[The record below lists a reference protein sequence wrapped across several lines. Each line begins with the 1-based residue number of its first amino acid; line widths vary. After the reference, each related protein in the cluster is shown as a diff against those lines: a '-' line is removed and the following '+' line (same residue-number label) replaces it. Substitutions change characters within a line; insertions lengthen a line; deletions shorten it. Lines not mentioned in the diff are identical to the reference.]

1 MKMQRTLQRVVGFT
15 LIELMV
21 VIAIIGILAAVAIPQ
36 YQTYAIRAKANDA
49 ISAIRAPQIAINEF
63 AALNN
68 DLPADEDDLPTI
80 SAFGT
85 AAADEVANCSG
96 LIQFIDWT
104 RTAPAAGATGGAT
117 DGSLTV
123 HFYTD
128 GSAIDDNCQSDAA
141 GTASVP
147 AELSGKTIV
156 FNVKIQGNGNVSWE
170 TDMGA
175 NNGTVPVKYRP
186 KV

>member
-1 MKMQRTLQRVVGFT
+1 MKMQTTPRRITGFT

-49 ISAIRAPQIAINEF
+49 ISAIRPAQIAINEF

-68 DLPADEDDLPTI
+68 DLPADADDLQTI
-80 SAFGT
+80 DSFGV
-85 AAADEVANCSG
+85 AAADEISNCSG
-96 LIQFIDWT
+96 LIQFIEWD
-104 RTAPAAGATGGAT
+104 REAAAEGAAGST
-117 DGSLTV
+117 DGALTV

-128 GSAIDDNCQSDAA
+128 GSAINDECQSDAA

-147 AELSGKTIV
+147 AELSGRTIV

-170 TDMGA
+170 TDMNA
-175 NNGTVPVKYRP
+175 ANGTVPVKYRP
-186 KV
+186 TI